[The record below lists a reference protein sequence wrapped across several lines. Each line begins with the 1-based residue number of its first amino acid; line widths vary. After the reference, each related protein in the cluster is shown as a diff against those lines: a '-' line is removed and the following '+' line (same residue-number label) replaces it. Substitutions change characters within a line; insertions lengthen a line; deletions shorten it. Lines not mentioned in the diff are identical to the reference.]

1 MGRRATLT
9 RDDWV
14 EAATDWVAEHG
25 VAALAVE
32 PLARA
37 LGVTKGAFYWC
48 FANRDELLLAVLER
62 WEAQGTQ
69 AIIAL
74 VEQVPDTAQQA
85 RELIRIVTRTVEGS
99 GPNLARPV
107 RLQYALWSA
116 AADPLVK
123 PAVER
128 ATAARVAFLAETL
141 RRAGLDAA
149 TARDRATLG
158 YASYV
163 GMVMLRATHSNDEA
177 VGAHRAGLVDAYV
190 TMLLAPPP
198 PLSPP
203 PPVAKAAAKAAA
215 RSAGRLAGS
224 PAPERAQGPAQ
235 EPARGLARE
244 LARELTEAPAGKA
257 PAKPPKK
264 PRTKPPATPATPAA
278 KTPPAARR
286 ATAGRSRRA

>member
-9 RDDWV
+9 RDDWI
-14 EAATDWVAEHG
+14 EAATDWVAAHG
-25 VAALAVE
+25 VASLAVE

-37 LGVTKGAFYWC
+37 RGVTKGAFYWC

-69 AIIAL
+69 AIIDL

-99 GPNLARPV
+99 GPDLPRPV
-107 RLQYALWSA
+107 RLQYALWNA
-116 AADPLVK
+116 ATDPLVR
-123 PAVER
+123 PVVER

-177 VGAHRAGLVDAYV
+177 VGAHRPSLVDAYL

-198 PLSPP
+198 P
-203 PPVAKAAAKAAA
+203 
-215 RSAGRLAGS
+215 
-224 PAPERAQGPAQ
+224 
-235 EPARGLARE
+235 
-244 LARELTEAPAGKA
+244 
-257 PAKPPKK
+257 PAKPAAK
-264 PRTKPPATPATPAA
+264 PAAPPAA
-278 KTPPAARR
+278 KPSSQTRGVARR
-286 ATAGRSRRA
+286 AAASRRRRA

>member
-9 RDDWV
+9 RDDWI
-14 EAATDWVAEHG
+14 EAATDWVAAHG
-25 VAALAVE
+25 VASLAVE

-48 FANRDELLLAVLER
+48 FTNRDELLLAVLER

-85 RELIRIVTRTVEGS
+85 RELIRIVTRTVEGR
-99 GPNLARPV
+99 GPDLPRPV
-107 RLQYALWSA
+107 RLQYALWNA
-116 AADPLVK
+116 ATDPLVQ
-123 PAVER
+123 PVVER

-141 RRAGLDAA
+141 CRAGLDAA

-163 GMVMLRATHSNDEA
+163 GMVMLRVTHRDDEA
-177 VGAHRAGLVDAYV
+177 VGAHRPSLVDAYL

-198 PLSPP
+198 TATPS
-203 PPVAKAAAKAAA
+203 A
-215 RSAGRLAGS
+215 RSAADS
-224 PAPERAQGPAQ
+224 SA
-235 EPARGLARE
+235 
-244 LARELTEAPAGKA
+244 KS
-257 PAKPPKK
+257 PAKP
-264 PRTKPPATPATPAA
+264 RAV
-278 KTPPAARR
+278 ARR
-286 ATAGRSRRA
+286 SPAGRPRRA

>member
-1 MGRRATLT
+1 MGRRATLN
-9 RDDWV
+9 RDDWI
-14 EAATDWVAEHG
+14 EAATEWVATHG
-25 VAALAVE
+25 VASLAVE

-37 LGVTKGAFYWC
+37 LGVTKGAFYWS

-69 AIIAL
+69 AIIEL

-85 RELIRIVTRTVEGS
+85 RELIRIVIRTVEGS
-99 GPNLARPV
+99 GPNLPRPV

-116 AADPLVK
+116 AADPLVR

-163 GMVMLRATHSNDEA
+163 GMVLLRVTHSDDEA
-177 VGAHRAGLVDAYV
+177 VGAHRPSLVDAYL

-198 PLSPP
+198 RAKVDKAAVKSSATARDTAPATPPAKAPPKSPP
-203 PPVAKAAAKAAA
+203 TRGAVA
-215 RSAGRLAGS
+215 RR
-224 PAPERAQGPAQ
+224 
-235 EPARGLARE
+235 
-244 LARELTEAPAGKA
+244 APAGG
-257 PAKPPKK
+257 
-264 PRTKPPATPATPAA
+264 
-278 KTPPAARR
+278 RR
-286 ATAGRSRRA
+286 RP

>member
-1 MGRRATLT
+1 MGRRATLN

-85 RELIRIVTRTVEGS
+85 RELIRIVTRTVEGR
-99 GPNLARPV
+99 GPNLPRPV
-107 RLQYALWSA
+107 RLQYALWNA
-116 AADPLVK
+116 ATDPLVR
-123 PAVER
+123 PVVER
-128 ATAARVAFLAETL
+128 ATAARVAFLAATL
-141 RRAGLDAA
+141 RRAGLDPA

-163 GMVMLRATHSNDEA
+163 GMVMLRATHSDDEA

-198 PLSPP
+198 SSPP
-203 PPVAKAAAKAAA
+203 PPVAKAA
-215 RSAGRLAGS
+215 
-224 PAPERAQGPAQ
+224 
-235 EPARGLARE
+235 
-244 LARELTEAPAGKA
+244 GKA
-257 PAKPPKK
+257 PAKPAA
-264 PRTKPPATPATPAA
+264 KPPAKPAA

-286 ATAGRSRRA
+286 AAAGRARRA

>member
-74 VEQVPDTAQQA
+74 VEQVPDSAQQA

-99 GPNLARPV
+99 GPHLARPV

-163 GMVMLRATHSNDEA
+163 GMVMLRATHSDDEA
-177 VGAHRAGLVDAYV
+177 VGAHRSSLVDAYL
-190 TMLLAPPP
+190 TMLLTPPP
-198 PLSPP
+198 P
-203 PPVAKAAAKAAA
+203 A
-215 RSAGRLAGS
+215 RSAVQASAKPSAGTSATSSPGAPADSAAEPAAGS
-224 PAPERAQGPAQ
+224 SGQSS
-235 EPARGLARE
+235 
-244 LARELTEAPAGKA
+244 GKA
-257 PAKPPKK
+257 PAKPG
-264 PRTKPPATPATPAA
+264 
-278 KTPPAARR
+278 PAARR
-286 ATAGRSRRA
+286 APAGRSRRA

>member
-1 MGRRATLT
+1 MGRRATLN
-9 RDDWV
+9 RDDWI
-14 EAATDWVAEHG
+14 EAATDWVASNG
-25 VAALAVE
+25 VASLAVE

-48 FANRDELLLAVLER
+48 FTNRDELLLAVLER

-74 VEQVPDTAQQA
+74 VEQVPDGAQQA

-99 GPNLARPV
+99 GAHLPRPV

-116 AADPLVK
+116 AADPLVR

-149 TARDRATLG
+149 TARERATLG

-163 GMVMLRATHSNDEA
+163 GMVMLRATHADDEA
-177 VGAHRAGLVDAYV
+177 VGAHRPGLVDAYL
-190 TMLLAPPP
+190 TMLLTPPP
-198 PLSPP
+198 APL
-203 PPVAKAAAKAAA
+203 KAAAKKAAA
-215 RSAGRLAGS
+215 KNAAAEKAASEEVTA
-224 PAPERAQGPAQ
+224 
-235 EPARGLARE
+235 
-244 LARELTEAPAGKA
+244 TKA
-257 PAKPPKK
+257 PAKRVAAKRAAPK
-264 PRTKPPATPATPAA
+264 TAAASGGATGEGAARTPAA
-278 KTPPAARR
+278 KPSPARKPAPGKAARR
-286 ATAGRSRRA
+286 R

>member
-1 MGRRATLT
+1 MGRRATLN
-9 RDDWV
+9 RDDWI
-14 EAATDWVAEHG
+14 EAATDWVASNG
-25 VAALAVE
+25 VASLAVE

-48 FANRDELLLAVLER
+48 FTNRDELLLAVLER

-74 VEQVPDTAQQA
+74 VEQVPDGAQQA

-99 GPNLARPV
+99 GAHLPRPV

-116 AADPLVK
+116 AADPLVR

-149 TARDRATLG
+149 TARERATLG

-163 GMVMLRATHSNDEA
+163 GMVMLRATHADDEA
-177 VGAHRAGLVDAYV
+177 VGAHRPGLVDAYL
-190 TMLLAPPP
+190 TMLLTPPP
-198 PLSPP
+198 APL
-203 PPVAKAAAKAAA
+203 KAAAKKAAA
-215 RSAGRLAGS
+215 NKTASEKTAS
-224 PAPERAQGPAQ
+224 E
-235 EPARGLARE
+235 
-244 LARELTEAPAGKA
+244 ELTATKA
-257 PAKPPKK
+257 PAKRAAAK
-264 PRTKPPATPATPAA
+264 TAAASEGATGEGAARTPAA
-278 KTPPAARR
+278 KPSPARKPAPGKAARR
-286 ATAGRSRRA
+286 R

>member
-1 MGRRATLT
+1 MGRRATLN
-9 RDDWV
+9 RDDWI
-14 EAATDWVAEHG
+14 EAATDWVASNG
-25 VAALAVE
+25 VASLAVE

-48 FANRDELLLAVLER
+48 FTNRDELLLAVLER

-74 VEQVPDTAQQA
+74 VEQVPDGAQQA

-99 GPNLARPV
+99 GARLPRPV

-116 AADPLVK
+116 AADPLVR

-149 TARDRATLG
+149 TARERATLG

-163 GMVMLRATHSNDEA
+163 GMVMLRATHADDEA
-177 VGAHRAGLVDAYV
+177 VGAHRPGLVDAYL
-190 TMLLAPPP
+190 TMLLTPPP
-198 PLSPP
+198 APLK
-203 PPVAKAAAKAAA
+203 AAAAKKAAAKKAAA
-215 RSAGRLAGS
+215 EKTASEDVTAA
-224 PAPERAQGPAQ
+224 
-235 EPARGLARE
+235 
-244 LARELTEAPAGKA
+244 KA
-257 PAKPPKK
+257 PAKRAVATRAAAKRAVATRAAAKRAAASEGATDEGAASTTADEPV
-264 PRTKPPATPATPAA
+264 PARKPAA
-278 KTPPAARR
+278 SKAARR
-286 ATAGRSRRA
+286 G

>member
-1 MGRRATLT
+1 MGRRATLN
-9 RDDWV
+9 RDDWI
-14 EAATDWVAEHG
+14 EAATDWVASHG
-25 VAALAVE
+25 VASLAVE

-74 VEQVPDTAQQA
+74 VEQVPDGAQQA

-99 GPNLARPV
+99 GAGLPRPV
-107 RLQYALWSA
+107 RLQFALWSA
-116 AADPLVK
+116 AADPLVR

-163 GMVMLRATHSNDEA
+163 GLVMLRATHADDDA
-177 VGAHRAGLVDAYV
+177 VGAHRPGLVDAYL
-190 TMLLAPPP
+190 TMLLTPPP
-198 PLSPP
+198 
-203 PPVAKAAAKAAA
+203 AQKAATAKKATVKKSAAKKSAANGGAARTPATQPASVRQAAA
-215 RSAGRLAGS
+215 RKAAGRG
-224 PAPERAQGPAQ
+224 
-235 EPARGLARE
+235 
-244 LARELTEAPAGKA
+244 
-257 PAKPPKK
+257 
-264 PRTKPPATPATPAA
+264 
-278 KTPPAARR
+278 
-286 ATAGRSRRA
+286 

>member
-1 MGRRATLT
+1 MGRRATLN
-9 RDDWV
+9 RDDWI
-14 EAATDWVAEHG
+14 EAATEWVATHG
-25 VAALAVE
+25 VASLAVE

-37 LGVTKGAFYWC
+37 LGVTKGAFYWS

-69 AIIAL
+69 AIIEL

-85 RELIRIVTRTVEGS
+85 RELIRIVIRTVEGS
-99 GPNLARPV
+99 GPNLPRPV

-116 AADPLVK
+116 AADPLVR

-163 GMVMLRATHSNDEA
+163 GMVLLRVTHSDDEA
-177 VGAHRAGLVDAYV
+177 VGAHRPSLVDAYL

-198 PLSPP
+198 RAKVDKAAVKSSATARDTAPATPP
-203 PPVAKAAAKAAA
+203 AKAPPKSPTKRGAVA
-215 RSAGRLAGS
+215 RR
-224 PAPERAQGPAQ
+224 
-235 EPARGLARE
+235 
-244 LARELTEAPAGKA
+244 APAGG
-257 PAKPPKK
+257 
-264 PRTKPPATPATPAA
+264 
-278 KTPPAARR
+278 RR
-286 ATAGRSRRA
+286 RP

>member
-9 RDDWV
+9 RDDWI
-14 EAATDWVAEHG
+14 EAATDWVAAHG
-25 VAALAVE
+25 VASLAVE

-85 RELIRIVTRTVEGS
+85 RELIRIVTRTVEGR
-99 GPNLARPV
+99 GPDMPRPV
-107 RLQYALWSA
+107 RFQFALWSA
-116 AADPLVK
+116 AAEPLVR
-123 PAVER
+123 PVVER
-128 ATAARVAFLAETL
+128 TTAARVAFLAETL

-163 GMVMLRATHSNDEA
+163 GMVMLRVTHANDEA
-177 VGAHRAGLVDAYV
+177 MGLHRPGLVDAYL

-198 PLSPP
+198 PQPQPQPQPP
-203 PPVAKAAAKAAA
+203 P
-215 RSAGRLAGS
+215 R
-224 PAPERAQGPAQ
+224 
-235 EPARGLARE
+235 
-244 LARELTEAPAGKA
+244 
-257 PAKPPKK
+257 
-264 PRTKPPATPATPAA
+264 KPPAKRGVPRSTL
-278 KTPPAARR
+278 RR
-286 ATAGRSRRA
+286 QRNVR